1 MIKFLNFA
9 FSNLL
14 IDLHICLLD
23 YLLINS
29 MDGNKS
35 IHVVIKDKN
44 GLILE
49 DDVTAVSSY
58 NDKGIFD
65 VLPLHTNF
73 ITLIREKITIHKKAE
88 TKDIMLRVGLMKVD
102 ANNINIYLGLPE
114 PLEPETEVKQ

>member
-1 MIKFLNFA
+1 
-9 FSNLL
+9 
-14 IDLHICLLD
+14 
-23 YLLINS
+23 